1 MTITTLLLGFFIP
14 AVVSIF
20 VFFVTT
26 AILGLST
33 LVGAVFGGFSMF
45 WGFKLA
51 SEYALN
57 EQKKDKRQRK
67 PNYSNQH
74 KEALREIAKIKN
86 RPRPRSR
93 VRDPERKVRGA
104 DRRVENRGNS
114 NGPDRRVVRDRR
126 R

>member
-20 VFFVTT
+20 VFFVST
-26 AILGLST
+26 ALLGLST

-51 SEYALN
+51 SEYALKD
-57 EQKKDKRQRK
+57 QKKQKRQQK
-67 PNYSNQH
+67 PSYD
-74 KEALREIAKIKN
+74 REHQEVLHEIGKIKS
-86 RPRPRSR
+86 RPKPRSR
-93 VRDPERKVRGA
+93 VRTVERRVRTS
-104 DRRVENRGNS
+104 DRRQNDRGRNT
-114 NGPDRRVVRDRR
+114 NRRVVGDRR